1 MRILAVTNMYPGPQA
16 PGWGTFVEQQVKGL
30 RQIGLDVNV
39 MYIDR
44 LQKGMSVYMGLA
56 TQLRVQIDR
65 FQPDVVHVMYGGIMA
80 EQVTRTV
87 RDRPTVV
94 TFHGSDLLGEHL
106 SGTLRKLIASYG
118 VWASW
123 KSARRACGIVVVSNV
138 LQGALPKDITQSK
151 V

>member
-1 MRILAVTNMYPGPQA
+1 MRILAVTNMYPVPEA
-16 PGWGTFVEQQVKGL
+16 PTLGMFVEQQIKGL
-30 RQIGLDVNV
+30 RQIGLDVYV
-39 MYIDR
+39 MYVNR
-44 LQKGMSVYMGLA
+44 FQKGMLVYVDLPS
-56 TQLRVQIDR
+56 QLRVQIDR
-65 FQPDVVHVMYGGIMA
+65 FQPDVVHAMYGGIMA
-80 EQVTRTV
+80 DQVTRTV

-138 LQGALPKDITQSK
+138 L
-151 V
+151 